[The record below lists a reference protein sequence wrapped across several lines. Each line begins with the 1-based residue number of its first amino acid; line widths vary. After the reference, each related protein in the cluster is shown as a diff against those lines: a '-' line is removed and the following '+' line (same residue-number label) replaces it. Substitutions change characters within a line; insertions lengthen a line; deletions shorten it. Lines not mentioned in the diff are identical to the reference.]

1 MKMGLAA
8 RWNYGVTRRIVT
20 DYRPEVAYVWGL
32 RHVSIS
38 PALAAIDSGIPC
50 VFRLE
55 DYWLSGIKN
64 DLFLAESR
72 VKKAFRRALV
82 GLWDFRSIERNPM
95 LGVSHALMKAH
106 LDKGFP
112 ERNMAVVPEAIAD
125 DLCLD
130 QGDLEEKP
138 FNRGKLRMVY
148 VGRIDESKG
157 VHVAI
162 ETVKELTL
170 RNRKMDVCLDVVGVG
185 PKDYMQRLRS
195 LATSLTLGD
204 KVRFLGFMEHEEVKA
219 RLPGYDVLLFPSLWV
234 EPFGIVV
241 VEAMAKGVVV
251 VATNRGGPAEII
263 TDGVS
268 GLLVEPGTAS
278 GMAEA
283 VLGLAED
290 RAQASRIRMAAL
302 ERIRR
307 EYSQSRKMDRI
318 EGYLRSAVADASS
331 GRPRWVEADASPMSS

>member
-1 MKMGLAA
+1 
-8 RWNYGVTRRIVT
+8 
-20 DYRPEVAYVWGL
+20 
-32 RHVSIS
+32 
-38 PALAAIDSGIPC
+38 
-50 VFRLE
+50 
-55 DYWLSGIKN
+55 
-64 DLFLAESR
+64 
-72 VKKAFRRALV
+72 
-82 GLWDFRSIERNPM
+82 
-95 LGVSHALMKAH
+95 
-106 LDKGFP
+106 
-112 ERNMAVVPEAIAD
+112 MAVVPEAIAD